1 MSQGGADDGE
11 IHSSQRHQRI
21 NKEKEDLNMEGI
33 LNPVN

>member
-1 MSQGGADDGE
+1 MTVKFTAAKR
-11 IHSSQRHQRI
+11 QRHQRI